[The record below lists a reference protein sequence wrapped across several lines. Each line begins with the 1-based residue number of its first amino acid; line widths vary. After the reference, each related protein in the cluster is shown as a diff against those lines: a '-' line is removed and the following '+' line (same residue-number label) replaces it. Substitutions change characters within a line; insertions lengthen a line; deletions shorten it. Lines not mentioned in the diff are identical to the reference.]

1 MAKDAP
7 ELYLF
12 YKDAQDVYEARN
24 RQVEGEKE
32 KMQLKR
38 LKNPRRYWCAAVGC
52 GVEADSGKMLS
63 RCTSYSLFLFPPSDA
78 ETSQRFRKMRL

>member
-38 LKNPRRYWCAAVGC
+38 LKNPRRYRCAGVGC
-52 GVEADSGKMLS
+52 GVEPNSGKMWS
-63 RCTSYSLFLFPPSDA
+63 RCRSYSLSLFPPSDA
-78 ETSQRFRKMRL
+78 EISKRFRKMRF

>member
-12 YKDAQDVYEARN
+12 YKDAQDVYDARN
-24 RQVEGEKE
+24 RQVEGKRE
-32 KMQLKR
+32 KMQMKR
-38 LKNPRRYWCAAVGC
+38 LKNPRRYRCAAVAC

-63 RCTSYSLFLFPPSDA
+63 RCRSYSLSSVPAL
-78 ETSQRFRKMRL
+78 

>member
-1 MAKDAP
+1 MAPRQPRRAPLPQGKPPQHARVPRRVVVHNIFKRMAIDAP
-7 ELYLF
+7 DLYLF

-38 LKNPRRYWCAAVGC
+38 LKNPRRYRCAAVGC
-52 GVEADSGKMLS
+52 
-63 RCTSYSLFLFPPSDA
+63 
-78 ETSQRFRKMRL
+78 

>member
-38 LKNPRRYWCAAVGC
+38 LKEPEEISVCGC
-52 GVEADSGKMLS
+52 WV
-63 RCTSYSLFLFPPSDA
+63 RC
-78 ETSQRFRKMRL
+78 

>member
-1 MAKDAP
+1 MKNIFERLAKDAL

-24 RQVEGEKE
+24 RQVKGERE

-38 LKNPRRYWCAAVGC
+38 LKNPRRYRCAAVGC

-63 RCTSYSLFLFPPSDA
+63 RCRSCSLFSLSLSPF
-78 ETSQRFRKMRL
+78 

>member
-1 MAKDAP
+1 MFERMAKDAP

-12 YKDAQDVYEARN
+12 YKDAQDLYEAGN

-38 LKNPRRYWCAAVGC
+38 LKNPRRYRCAAVGC
-52 GVEADSGKMLS
+52 GVEADSGRMLS
-63 RCTSYSLFLFPPSDA
+63 RCSSYSLF
-78 ETSQRFRKMRL
+78 

>member
-1 MAKDAP
+1 MM
-7 ELYLF
+7 E
-12 YKDAQDVYEARN
+12 EN

-38 LKNPRRYWCAAVGC
+38 LKNPRRYRCAAVGC
-52 GVEADSGKMLS
+52 GVEADSEKMLS
-63 RCTSYSLFLFPPSDA
+63 QCTSYSLFLFPPSDA

>member
-7 ELYLF
+7 EFYLL
-12 YKDAQDVYEARN
+12 YKDAQNVYEAKN
-24 RQVEGEKE
+24 RQVEEGRK

-38 LKNPRRYWCAAVGC
+38 LKNPRRYRCAAVEC

-63 RCTSYSLFLFPPSDA
+63 RCRSYSLSLSIPS
-78 ETSQRFRKMRL
+78 L

>member
-1 MAKDAP
+1 MVKDAP

-12 YKDAQDVYEARN
+12 YKGAQDLYDARN
-24 RQVEGEKE
+24 RHVKGERE

-38 LKNPRRYWCAAVGC
+38 LKNPRRYRCAAVGC

-63 RCTSYSLFLFPPSDA
+63 RCRSYSLSIPS
-78 ETSQRFRKMRL
+78 L